1 MIQVYPFGIDYQRS
15 IPMIIATSQINP
27 KSYQKPLGLASEST
41 TLGFEFDP
49 LAGLRKFASD
59 SIEIGGSLVGG
70 ALPGYGAYDLA
81 KRGLSAGFS
90 GNGTNMNLGWGGAA
104 LNTVGSLGLVVG
116 AGQQLLGADPTI
128 ALGLS
133 VASLAGAGL
142 ASAIMT
148 ARQ

>member
-1 MIQVYPFGIDYQRS
+1 M
-15 IPMIIATSQINP
+15 MIATSHINLS
-27 KSYQKPLGLASEST
+27 SYQKPIGANSGPSTLGL
-41 TLGFEFDP
+41 EFDP
-49 LAGLRKFASD
+49 LSGLRKFASD
-59 SIEIGGSLVGG
+59 SVEIGGSLVGG
-70 ALPGYGAYDLA
+70 ALPGYGAYNLA

-90 GNGTNMNLGWGGAA
+90 GNGTNMHLGWGGAA
-104 LNTVGSLGLVVG
+104 LNTAGSLGLVVG

-148 ARQ
+148 ARH